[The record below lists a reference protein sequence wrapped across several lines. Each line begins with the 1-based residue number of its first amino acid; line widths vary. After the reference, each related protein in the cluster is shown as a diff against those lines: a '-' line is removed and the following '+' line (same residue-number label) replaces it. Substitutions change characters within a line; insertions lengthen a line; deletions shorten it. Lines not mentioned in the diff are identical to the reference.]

1 MLTNN
6 ICIIPARG
14 GSKRIPRKNIKL
26 FLGKPIIAYS
36 IEAAINSKIFDEI
49 MVSTDDIEIA
59 SIAKEYGAKVP
70 FFRSEKNSNDFSTTS
85 VVIEEVIF
93 EYKKFG
99 KYFDQICCC
108 YSTAPFISPERLTQG
123 LELLEN
129 KEVESVFPIV
139 EFDYPILRSFK
150 LNENKYLDYNWPE
163 YINSRS
169 QDLPNSYHDAG
180 QWYWIKATAFETYRN
195 LFTPKTKA
203 IQLSKIE
210 VQDIDNESDWNLAE
224 LKFRKFGTIDL

>member
-36 IEAAINSKIFDEI
+36 IEAAINSNIFDEI

-85 VVIEEVIF
+85 VVIEEVIL
-93 EYKKFG
+93 EYKKLG
-99 KYFDQICCC
+99 KYFDQLCCC
-108 YSTAPFISPERLTQG
+108 YPTAPFVTPERLTQG
-123 LELLEN
+123 LEVLDN
-129 KEVESVFPIV
+129 NDVESVFPIV

-150 LNENKYLDYNWPE
+150 LNDNKYLDYNWPE

-195 LFTPKTKA
+195 LFTSKTKA
-203 IQLSKIE
+203 IQLSTTE
-210 VQDIDNESDWNLAE
+210 VQDIDNENDWNLAE
-224 LKFRKFGTIDL
+224 LKFRKIWNY

>member
-36 IEAAINSKIFDEI
+36 IEAAINSNIFDEI

-85 VVIEEVIF
+85 VVIEEVIL
-93 EYKKFG
+93 EYKKLG

-108 YSTAPFISPERLTQG
+108 YPTAPFVTAERLTQG
-123 LELLEN
+123 LEVLDKN
-129 KEVESVFPIV
+129 DVESVFPIV

-150 LNENKYLDYNWPE
+150 LNDNKYLDYNWPE

-169 QDLPNSYHDAG
+169 QDLPNSYHDVG

-203 IQLSKIE
+203 IQLSTTE
-210 VQDIDNESDWNLAE
+210 VQDIDNENDWNLAE
-224 LKFRKFGTIDL
+224 LKFRKIWNY

>member
-36 IEAAINSKIFDEI
+36 IEAAINSNLFDEI
-49 MVSTDDIEIA
+49 MVSTDDNEIA

-93 EYKKFG
+93 EYKKL
-99 KYFDQICCC
+99 KKHFDQLCCC
-108 YSTAPFISPERLTQG
+108 YPTAPFVTPEILTQG
-123 LELLEN
+123 LEVLDN
-129 KEVESVFPIV
+129 NDVESVFPIV

-163 YINSRS
+163 YINYRS
-169 QDLPNSYHDAG
+169 QDLPKSYHDAG

-203 IQLSKIE
+203 IQLSSTE
-210 VQDIDNESDWNLAE
+210 VQDIDNENDWNLAE
-224 LKFRKFGTIDL
+224 LKFRKIWKY

>member
-36 IEAAINSKIFDEI
+36 IEAALKSEIFDEI

-85 VVIEEVIF
+85 VVIEEVLF
-93 EYKKFG
+93 EYKKLE
-99 KYFDQICCC
+99 KYFDQLCCC
-108 YSTAPFISPERLTQG
+108 YPTAPFVTPERLTQG
-123 LELLEN
+123 LEVLDN
-129 KEVESVFPIV
+129 NDVESVFPIV

-150 LNENKYLDYNWPE
+150 LNDNKYLDYNWPE

-203 IQLSKIE
+203 IQLSTSE
-210 VQDIDNESDWNLAE
+210 VQDIDNENDWNLAE
-224 LKFRKFGTIDL
+224 LKFRKIWNY

>member
-1 MLTNN
+1 MLKNN

-36 IEAAINSKIFDEI
+36 IEAAIKSNIFDEI

-59 SIAKEYGAKVP
+59 SIAKEYGAKIP
-70 FFRSEKNSNDFSTTS
+70 FFRSNENSNDFSTTS

-93 EYKKFG
+93 EYKNLG
-99 KYFDQICCC
+99 KYFDHLCCC
-108 YSTAPFISPERLTQG
+108 YPTAPFVTPVRLKQG
-123 LELLEN
+123 LEVLDN
-129 KEVESVFPIV
+129 NDVESVFPIV

-150 LNENKYLDYNWPE
+150 LDDNKYLDYNWPE

-169 QDLPNSYHDAG
+169 QDLPKSYHDAG
-180 QWYWIKATAFETYRN
+180 QWYWIKSTAFETYRN
-195 LFTPKTKA
+195 LYTPKTKA
-203 IQLSKIE
+203 IELSPTE
-210 VQDIDNESDWNLAE
+210 VQDIDNENDWNLAE
-224 LKFRKFGTIDL
+224 LKFRKIWNY

>member
-14 GSKRIPRKNIKL
+14 GSKRIPKKNIKL

-36 IEAAINSKIFDEI
+36 IEAAINSNLFDEI

-93 EYKKFG
+93 EYKKLE
-99 KYFDQICCC
+99 KYFDQLCCC
-108 YSTAPFISPERLTQG
+108 YPTAPFVTPEILTQG
-123 LELLEN
+123 LELLDN
-129 KEVESVFPIV
+129 NDVESVFPIV

-150 LNENKYLDYNWPE
+150 LNDNKYLDYNWPE
-163 YINSRS
+163 YINYRS
-169 QDLPNSYHDAG
+169 QDLPKSYHDAG

-203 IQLSKIE
+203 IQLSSTE
-210 VQDIDNESDWNLAE
+210 VQDIDNENDWNLAE
-224 LKFRKFGTIDL
+224 LKFRKIKNY

>member
-36 IEAAINSKIFDEI
+36 IEAAINSNIFDEI

-93 EYKKFG
+93 EYKKLG
-99 KYFDQICCC
+99 KYFDNICCC
-108 YSTAPFISPERLTQG
+108 YPTAPFVTPERLNQG
-123 LELLEN
+123 LEVLN
-129 KEVESVFPIV
+129 NNDVESVFPIV

-150 LNENKYLDYNWPE
+150 LNDNKYLDYNWPE

-180 QWYWIKATAFETYRN
+180 QWYWIKSTAFETYRN

-203 IQLSKIE
+203 IQLPTTE
-210 VQDIDNESDWNLAE
+210 VQDIDNENDWNLAE
-224 LKFRKFGTIDL
+224 LKFRKISNY

>member
-36 IEAAINSKIFDEI
+36 IEAAINSNIFDEI

-85 VVIEEVIF
+85 VVIEEVIL
-93 EYKKFG
+93 EYKKLG
-99 KYFDQICCC
+99 KYFDQFCCC
-108 YSTAPFISPERLTQG
+108 YPTAPFVTPERLTQG
-123 LELLEN
+123 LEVLDN
-129 KEVESVFPIV
+129 NDVESVFPIV

-150 LNENKYLDYNWPE
+150 LNDNKYLDYNWPE

-203 IQLSKIE
+203 IQLSTTE
-210 VQDIDNESDWNLAE
+210 VQDIDNENDWNLAE
-224 LKFRKFGTIDL
+224 LKFRKIWNY

>member
-36 IEAAINSKIFDEI
+36 IEAAINSQIFDEI

-59 SIAKEYGAKVP
+59 TIAKEYGAKVP
-70 FFRSEKNSNDFSTTS
+70 FFRSEKNSNDFSTTA

-108 YSTAPFISPERLTQG
+108 YPTAPFITPERLTQG

-129 KEVESVFPIV
+129 NEVESVFPIV

-150 LNENKYLDYNWPE
+150 LNDSKYLDYNWPE

-169 QDLPNSYHDAG
+169 QDLPISYHDSG
-180 QWYWIKATAFETYRN
+180 QWYWIKAAAFEAYGN

-203 IQLSKIE
+203 IQLSTTE
-210 VQDIDNESDWNLAE
+210 VQDIDNENDWNLAE
-224 LKFRKFGTIDL
+224 LKFRKIWNY

>member
-59 SIAKEYGAKVP
+59 TIAKEYGAKVP
-70 FFRSEKNSNDFSTTS
+70 FFRSEKNSNDFSTTA

-108 YSTAPFISPERLTQG
+108 YPTAPFITPERLTQG

-129 KEVESVFPIV
+129 NEVESVFPIV

-150 LNENKYLDYNWPE
+150 LNDSKYLDYNWPE

-169 QDLPNSYHDAG
+169 QDLPISYHDSG
-180 QWYWIKATAFETYRN
+180 QWYWIKAAAFKAYGN

-203 IQLSKIE
+203 IQLSTTE
-210 VQDIDNESDWNLAE
+210 VQDIDNENDWNLAE
-224 LKFRKFGTIDL
+224 LKFRKIWNY

>member
-36 IEAAINSKIFDEI
+36 IEAAIKSEIFDEI

-93 EYKKFG
+93 EYKKLE
-99 KYFDQICCC
+99 KYFDQLCCC
-108 YSTAPFISPERLTQG
+108 YPTAPFVTPERLTQG
-123 LELLEN
+123 LEVLDN
-129 KEVESVFPIV
+129 NDVESVFPIV

-150 LNENKYLDYNWPE
+150 LNDNKYLDYNWPE

-203 IQLSKIE
+203 IQLSTSE
-210 VQDIDNESDWNLAE
+210 VQDIDNENDWNLAE
-224 LKFRKFGTIDL
+224 LKFRKIWNY

>member
-59 SIAKEYGAKVP
+59 TIAKEYGAKVP

-108 YSTAPFISPERLTQG
+108 YPTAPFITPERLTQG

-129 KEVESVFPIV
+129 NEVESVFPIV

-150 LNENKYLDYNWPE
+150 LNDSKYLDYNWPE

-169 QDLPNSYHDAG
+169 QDLPISYHDSG
-180 QWYWIKATAFETYRN
+180 QWYWIKATAFEAYRN

-203 IQLSKIE
+203 IQLSTTE
-210 VQDIDNESDWNLAE
+210 VQDIDNENDWNLAE
-224 LKFRKFGTIDL
+224 LKFRKIWNY

>member
-49 MVSTDDIEIA
+49 IVSTDDIEIA

-85 VVIEEVIF
+85 AVIEEVIF
-93 EYKKFG
+93 QYKKKC

-108 YSTAPFISPERLTQG
+108 YPTAPFVTSERLTQG
-123 LELLEN
+123 LEVLDDN
-129 KEVESVFPIV
+129 DVESVFPIV

-195 LFTPKTKA
+195 LYTPKTKA
-203 IQLSKIE
+203 IQLSSVE
-210 VQDIDNESDWNLAE
+210 VQDIDNENDWILAE
-224 LKFRKFGTIDL
+224 LKFRKISKY

>member
-36 IEAAINSKIFDEI
+36 IEAAVNSNIFDEI
-49 MVSTDDIEIA
+49 MVSTDDVEIA
-59 SIAKEYGAKVP
+59 SIAMEYGAKVP
-70 FFRSEKNSNDFSTTS
+70 FFRSEINSNDFSTTS
-85 VVIEEVIF
+85 VVIEEVIL
-93 EYKKFG
+93 EYKKLG

-108 YSTAPFISPERLTQG
+108 YPTAPFVTPERLTQG
-123 LELLEN
+123 LEVLDN
-129 KEVESVFPIV
+129 NDVESVFPIV
-139 EFDYPILRSFK
+139 EFDYPILRSFR
-150 LNENKYLDYNWPE
+150 LNDNKYLDYNWPE
-163 YINSRS
+163 YINTRS

-180 QWYWIKATAFETYRN
+180 QWYWIKVTAFDTYRN

-203 IQLSKIE
+203 IQLPTTE
-210 VQDIDNESDWNLAE
+210 VQDIDNENDWNLAE
-224 LKFRKFGTIDL
+224 LKFRKIWNY